1 MKRFALLYFTVFFIS
16 LLIGRLFVNP
26 VHMTELA
33 RTIILDVR
41 LPRIIAAS
49 LAGAA
54 LSLAGLAFQNLF
66 RNHLAGPNILG
77 VTSGAA
83 FGAVIA
89 ILLFSFNP
97 YLVQTFSFVFGL
109 VAVVIAYK
117 MSRLVGDGI
126 ISLLLAGIAVSAFFS
141 ALVGIAKYLADPYD
155 KLPTIVF
162 WLLGSFAGIRWE
174 DLKFFSIPILLG
186 IFGLTA
192 MRWAFNVLSLGDD
205 EAKALGMNVSLYRK
219 VIISLAAL
227 AVSATTAISGMISW
241 VGLVS
246 PHIARLIVGYDN
258 RKLVPASAFVG
269 ATLLL
274 ICDDIART
282 LTPSELP
289 LGVVT
294 SLIGAPILV
303 AILARRYRNAQG

>member
-1 MKRFALLYFTVFFIS
+1 
-16 LLIGRLFVNP
+16 
-26 VHMTELA
+26 MTELA